1 MLKHRLAVVIVL
13 TMFASGCAAGR
24 AYRKGQEASRVGDWD
39 SAVTHYT
46 EAVQDS
52 PEKAEY
58 KIALERAT
66 QTASREHLSRAHEF
80 EQHDQLDLAL
90 LEYKKALE
98 LDPSNRLAA
107 SKSVELEKTI
117 RDRIEASRPKPPIQG
132 MREEAR
138 RASTPLL
145 SPTAPVPVD
154 QLRSERQRQ
163 GYSEFHRG
171 GDRHQRH
178 L

>member
-1 MLKHRLAVVIVL
+1 MLKHRLAAVIVL

-24 AYRKGQEASRVGDWD
+24 AYRKGQESSRVGDWD
-39 SAVTHYT
+39 AAVTHYT
-46 EAVQDS
+46 EAVQES

-66 QTASREHLSRAHEF
+66 QTASREHLSRAHDF
-80 EQHDQLDLAL
+80 ELHDQLDLAL

-117 RDRIEASRPKPPIQG
+117 RDRIEASRPKPPIQ
-132 MREEAR
+132 
-138 RASTPLL
+138 
-145 SPTAPVPVD
+145 
-154 QLRSERQRQ
+154 
-163 GYSEFHRG
+163 
-171 GDRHQRH
+171 
-178 L
+178 